1 LGKFIS
7 PCKLV
12 EQVANGEYGGKFGEK
27 YESGAK
33 LLNLNQAR
41 RGSFGV
47 SKVSMGETCNG
58 NGNGKEIIVKTE
70 DGVGEEGGK
79 IKCGIRIKNKHKG
92 SAGVKDDGLL
102 GKREALMDIND
113 ILMCDLAGA
122 ESFET
127 SEKKEQVMGSDFQR
141 KANFTR
147 NCPSG
152 GENLEKEFGMLF
164 ERKIL
169 KIGSQQDK
177 SNKVSIEKLQ
187 SSTDNL
193 NPDGPKDVLT
203 NLKPQNPPQT
213 AVGKSIYQEEL
224 KKPRGYSL

>member
-1 LGKFIS
+1 
-7 PCKLV
+7 
-12 EQVANGEYGGKFGEK
+12 
-27 YESGAK
+27 
-33 LLNLNQAR
+33 
-41 RGSFGV
+41 
-47 SKVSMGETCNG
+47 M
-58 NGNGKEIIVKTE
+58 VKTE
-70 DGVGEEGGK
+70 DGVAEEGGK
-79 IKCGIRIKNKHKG
+79 IKCGIRIKNQGKG
-92 SAGVKDDGLL
+92 SFGLKDEGLL

-113 ILMCDLAGA
+113 ILMCDLAGGK
-122 ESFET
+122 SFET
-127 SEKKEQVMGSDFQR
+127 SEKKNQVMGSDFQR

-152 GENLEKEFGMLF
+152 GENLEKDFGMLF

-193 NPDGPKDVLT
+193 NPNRAKDVLT
-203 NLKPQNPPQT
+203 NLKPHNPGQT

>member
-1 LGKFIS
+1 M
-7 PCKLV
+7 
-12 EQVANGEYGGKFGEK
+12 EQVANGDYAGRFGAK

-47 SKVSMGETCNG
+47 GKVSIGDTCDANG
-58 NGNGKEIIVKTE
+58 DGDGKEIMVKTE

-79 IKCGIRIKNKHKG
+79 IKCGIRIKNKHIG
-92 SAGVKDDGLL
+92 SAGLKDDGLL

-113 ILMCDLAGA
+113 ILLCDLAGA
-122 ESFET
+122 KSFET

-152 GENLEKEFGMLF
+152 EENLEKDFGMLF

-187 SSTDNL
+187 SPTDNL
-193 NPDGPKDVLT
+193 NTDGPKDVLT
-203 NLKPQNPPQT
+203 NLKPQNPGQT